1 MAGKSVAIWRFQA
14 RQAAQKVKN
23 LFFALRSVDRLLSIF
38 SAILFRH
45 QRRQSLF
52 RGEFLGILVYLPVV
66 LAGEG
71 GEGGLILLKRDRPK
85 F

>member
-1 MAGKSVAIWRFQA
+1 VEAAGKSVAIWRFQA
-14 RQAAQKVKN
+14 RQAAQKVKI
-23 LFFALRSVDRLLSIF
+23 LFFGLRSVDRPQAIF
-38 SAILFRH
+38 SAILLLH
-45 QRRQSLF
+45 QRGQSLF

-66 LAGEG
+66 LG